1 MQYGRSDALEGG
13 NGTIIRYG
21 NFPDHPDTPLHHKHT
36 ANGGIEAVDF
46 DGLLERVYRDANSLH
61 RVRRPNDLELLR
73 ILATEHPESIRETAR
88 LVDHDVRKVHR
99 NLDELDSLNLIEFQS
114 DGPGKPKRPIV
125 WYNEIAIDLPLG
137 SGDGK
142 GEDRGKA

>member
-1 MQYGRSDALEGG
+1 
-13 NGTIIRYG
+13 
-21 NFPDHPDTPLHHKHT
+21 
-36 ANGGIEAVDF
+36 
-46 DGLLERVYRDANSLH
+46 
-61 RVRRPNDLELLR
+61 LLR
-73 ILATEHPESIRETAR
+73 ILATEQPESIRETAR